1 MNVTSRK
8 VEQRT
13 ESVLK
18 FIAEFVDEN
27 GFAPSYREIC
37 AGTELRSTSTAK
49 AYILKLE
56 QLGYIVF
63 KNGPRKIVV
72 TDDGWKKVGMR
83 T

>member
-1 MNVTSRK
+1 MNITK
-8 VEQRT
+8 EQTERRT
-13 ESVLK
+13 EGVLK
-18 FIAEFVDEN
+18 FIAEFVKDN